1 MWTPKFSLG
10 STNCAGSLV
19 AKMAMMALK
28 SKRLRQLGRR
38 PLKSTFLQS
47 KTWENTGNALAFVAG
62 ALALFAGIPAVLAGL
77 IWFFVG
83 AILVFVLPNYDYA
96 KRRQEAD
103 EAYQRELTKDP
114 RKALLIGAESHL
126 RTLGSAFGKLPPTLA
141 RHVETLHTSATAILN
156 AVDADIGKS
165 VPIVT
170 FFTTHLPD
178 AARLA
183 KERVHLTR
191 GGTSEQRSQIDQA
204 LDALTHEFSAAQTAM
219 MAPELAAVDIDV
231 RLLVNS
237 MDVEVEDLAR

>member
-1 MWTPKFSLG
+1 V
-10 STNCAGSLV
+10 V
-19 AKMAMMALK
+19 AKVAKMALK
-28 SKRLRQLGRR
+28 SKRLRQSGRR
-38 PLKSTFLQS
+38 PIKSTFLQS
-47 KTWENTGNALAFVAG
+47 KTWENAGNVIAFVAG
-62 ALALFAGIPAVLAGL
+62 AVAFFTGIPALLAGL

-83 AILVFVLPNYDYA
+83 ALLVFVLPNYDHA
-96 KRRQEAD
+96 KRRREAD
-103 EAYQRELTKDP
+103 DAYQLELTKDP

-126 RTLGSAFGKLPPTLA
+126 RTLGSAFGKLPPTIT
-141 RHVETLHTSATAILN
+141 RRVETLHTRATAILN

-191 GGTSEQRSQIDQA
+191 DGRSEQRLQIDQA
-204 LDALTHEFSAAQTAM
+204 LEALTHEFRAAQTAM

-231 RLLVNS
+231 RLLVSS
-237 MDVEVEDLAR
+237 MDVEVQDVTR